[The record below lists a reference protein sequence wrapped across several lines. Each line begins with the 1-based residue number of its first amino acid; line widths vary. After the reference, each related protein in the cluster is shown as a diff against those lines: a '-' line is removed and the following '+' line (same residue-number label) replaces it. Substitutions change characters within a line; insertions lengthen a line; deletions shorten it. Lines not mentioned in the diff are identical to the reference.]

1 MLAMNLI
8 DKYIAK
14 TILGTTVLVLC
25 VLLGVQSFVQ
35 LAAQLQDVGKG
46 NYSWLQAF
54 LFVPLMLPS
63 DVYQLFPMAALLGSL
78 MGLSRLSN
86 SSELMVIRTSGMSLF
101 QIAKAV
107 LVAAIVMLFFV
118 TIVGEI
124 LGPLSRDFALNIKTN
139 ALSEGRMLHTRS
151 GVWMRD
157 HNNFIHISKI
167 KNRHDISGVTL
178 YQLNTKHRLNKLA
191 YAQSATLQEKEWL
204 FNNVDETLFHEDHIE
219 KNHYQQ
225 QRWGIHLNTRL
236 MVLSEVDPHQ
246 QSLNKLYK
254 YLKFR
259 KHSGQGRGLY
269 EYVFWQ
275 RVFQPLATIVMI
287 LLSIPFVFGPLQ
299 RSSNGLRLIMGIMMG
314 FGFFIM
320 NKFFGPISQVYQI
333 PPAIASI
340 MPAFVFAMIGGYL
353 IKFRS

>member
-1 MLAMNLI
+1 MNLI

-14 TILGTTVLVLC
+14 TILATTALVLC

-54 LFVPLMLPS
+54 VFVPLMLPS
-63 DVYQLFPMAALLGSL
+63 DAYQLFPMAALLGSL
-78 MGLSRLSN
+78 VGLSRLSN
-86 SSELMVIRTSGMSLF
+86 TSELMVIRTSGMSLF

-107 LVAAIVMLFFV
+107 LMAAAVMLFFV
-118 TIVGEI
+118 TIVGEF
-124 LGPLSRDFALNIKTN
+124 LGPVSRDLALNIKTG
-139 ALSEGRMLHTRS
+139 AISEGRMLHTRS
-151 GVWMRD
+151 GVWLRD
-157 HNNFIHISKI
+157 HNNFMHISKI
-167 KNRHDISGVTL
+167 KNRHDISGITL
-178 YQLNTKHRLNKLA
+178 YELSPQHRLTKLA
-191 YAQSATLQEKEWL
+191 YAESGRLQDKEWL
-204 FNNVDETLFHEDHIE
+204 FTNVDETVFHPEHIE
-219 KNHYQQ
+219 KHHYQQ
-225 QRWGIHLNTRL
+225 QQWPVHLNTRL

-246 QSLNKLYK
+246 QSLKKLYK

-287 LLSIPFVFGPLQ
+287 LLAVPFVFGPLQ
-299 RSSNGLRLIMGIMMG
+299 RSSNGLRVIAGILMG

-320 NKFFGPISQVYQI
+320 NKFFGPLSQVYQI